1 MELKA
6 RRKRTLLLMI
16 NIQTRKGERDYH
28 PIMSLQRLNDDDEEI
43 KQHAFINKSEKKDD
57 YLNGRDSK
65 TKEAIFPRDRSE
77 TSSEAK
83 IRANRFLRV
92 HLQVLKALYQ
102 QDTSPESTHEDC
114 HVEEK
119 YWKFI
124 KFFLKER
131 DACVALVQRA
141 QRLRGIYEE
150 AIEFQKN
157 VDQSPAI
164 DNNII
169 AHQVGSPQFSRIG
182 NRKHAIKGAR
192 SNFSRSSALVLITQP
207 SPHYHSHRPSHAWTG
222 TASKSGGQNNQ
233 GNNDA
238 DEVEDNAFGIVSGL
252 LKRKHHL
259 ASRDLNQRTTK
270 LRGLVKE
277 SKSRIEFLN
286 FRLIAIKNKEKSLLA
301 DSAMSREDFL
311 EAKEECEDSL
321 VRIETKTSLWKL
333 LLQDLFG
340 TILVK

>member
-1 MELKA
+1 
-6 RRKRTLLLMI
+6 
-16 NIQTRKGERDYH
+16 
-28 PIMSLQRLNDDDEEI
+28 MSLQRLNDDDEET
-43 KQHAFINKSEKKDD
+43 KQQTCINSSEKSD
-57 YLNGRDSK
+57 YLNGRDWK
-65 TKEAIFPRDRSE
+65 TKEAIFPRNRSE

-102 QDTSPESTHEDC
+102 QDTSPESTQEDC

-131 DACVALVQRA
+131 DACITLVQRA

-150 AIEFQKN
+150 AMEFQKN
-157 VDQSPAI
+157 VTQSPAI
-164 DNNII
+164 DNSII
-169 AHQVGSPQFSRIG
+169 AHQVGSPQFSCIG

-207 SPHYHSHRPSHAWTG
+207 SPHYNSHRPSHAWTG
-222 TASKSGGQNNQ
+222 VASKFGGQNNQ

-238 DEVEDNAFGIVSGL
+238 DEDGANDFGIVSGL

-277 SKSRIEFLN
+277 SKSRIEFLKS
-286 FRLIAIKNKEKSLLA
+286 RSIAIKNKEKSLLMN
-301 DSAMSREDFL
+301 SAMSREDFL
-311 EAKEECEDSL
+311 EAKEECEDCL
-321 VRIETKTSLWKL
+321 VRIETKISLWKL

-340 TILVK
+340 TILIK